1 MACRTRKHQEIRKR
15 YSLIQHI
22 DVEYEW
28 LCMGAKTKV
37 PIPGK
42 YVNEV
47 SSGRIQEDNTEDQK
61 YQSEIIAR
69 IL

>member
-1 MACRTRKHQEIRKR
+1 
-15 YSLIQHI
+15 
-22 DVEYEW
+22 
-28 LCMGAKTKV
+28 MGAKSKV

-47 SSGRIQEDNTEDQK
+47 RSGRIQEDNTEDQK